1 MYYFY
6 GLLGL
11 DRRTF
16 VWSELPEF
24 FFVYQFALNKMAC
37 STSLGYFWTF
47 SRLLGILWMSLAQK
61 IDANL
66 HQFTLTKGGCTKIK
80 LMQKAP
86 SNGILHQLHQ
96 NYILLKFQNLIS
108 KTWNFLLRK
117 MKFSIKNMKFSI
129 KNMKFSIYEI
139 CQNSSFVLFV
149 TEFSYHM
156 YRKNAVLNGKQ
167 KQMKPLLVLL
177 CESGYSCEHHSILDP
192 G

>member
-1 MYYFY
+1 
-6 GLLGL
+6 
-11 DRRTF
+11 
-16 VWSELPEF
+16 
-24 FFVYQFALNKMAC
+24 
-37 STSLGYFWTF
+37 
-47 SRLLGILWMSLAQK
+47 
-61 IDANL
+61 
-66 HQFTLTKGGCTKIK
+66 
-80 LMQKAP
+80 MQKAP

-167 KQMKPLLVLL
+167 KQMKPLQYMHWNALIIKVLNKYW
-177 CESGYSCEHHSILDP
+177 YSNTKPPTFVSNIFQSMKPWKWEMEKAKTYENATELKNE
-192 G
+192 

>member
-1 MYYFY
+1 
-6 GLLGL
+6 
-11 DRRTF
+11 
-16 VWSELPEF
+16 
-24 FFVYQFALNKMAC
+24 
-37 STSLGYFWTF
+37 
-47 SRLLGILWMSLAQK
+47 
-61 IDANL
+61 
-66 HQFTLTKGGCTKIK
+66 
-80 LMQKAP
+80 
-86 SNGILHQLHQ
+86 
-96 NYILLKFQNLIS
+96 
-108 KTWNFLLRK
+108 

>member
-1 MYYFY
+1 MLLLIKWPVLLAWATSEPFKGCWAYFKCHW
-6 GLLGL
+6 
-11 DRRTF
+11 F
-16 VWSELPEF
+16 KKV
-24 FFVYQFALNKMAC
+24 
-37 STSLGYFWTF
+37 
-47 SRLLGILWMSLAQK
+47 
-61 IDANL
+61 DANL

-167 KQMKPLLVLL
+167 KQMKPLHMCVYLSQNWGSDGHFEVPNGSKSWFGQRLW
-177 CESGYSCEHHSILDP
+177 P
-192 G
+192 QM